1 MNIKKTKI
9 VIFRN
14 SYRIKDNE
22 KFYFD
27 NCELDIVDS
36 FNYLGLCFYYNGK
49 FNFAEKQLASQ
60 GRKALFALYKNI
72 NDMYLNV
79 ETSLSRFDTY
89 IGSALQYASEIWGN
103 HRGNCVE
110 KVQLDFCKRLLGV
123 KKSTCNVMIYSEL
136 GRLPLHVIRKF
147 KILKYWVKIVS
158 SDNCILQQCYQEMLI
173 NIDTNNWLSGVRDIL
188 CELGLLNIWYSQNVN
203 SDILQFIKQRLYD
216 QEKQRILCNISN
228 MKKCFLSKH
237 IIDRISLQHY
247 LKKCIPKKYV
257 KYITMLRLSSHSL
270 SMETGRYQGI
280 NTVNRLCQFCK
291 SDVEDEFHFVLKCPV
306 YDCFRKLYIKNY
318 YRTHPSVFKL
328 VQLLCTENFKDLCN
342 LGIFLM
348 KSFNLR
354 QNIIMS
360 S

>member
-1 MNIKKTKI
+1 MLPGNVNI
-9 VIFRN
+9 
-14 SYRIKDNE
+14 E
-22 KFYFD
+22 
-27 NCELDIVDS
+27 
-36 FNYLGLCFYYNGK
+36 
-49 FNFAEKQLASQ
+49 
-60 GRKALFALYKNI
+60 
-72 NDMYLNV
+72 
-79 ETSLSRFDTY
+79 
-89 IGSALQYASEIWGN
+89 
-103 HRGNCVE
+103 
-110 KVQLDFCKRLLGV
+110 
-123 KKSTCNVMIYSEL
+123 
-136 GRLPLHVIRKF
+136 
-147 KILKYWVKIVS
+147 
-158 SDNCILQQCYQEMLI
+158 
-173 NIDTNNWLSGVRDIL
+173 TNNWLSGVRDIL

-228 MKKCFLSKH
+228 MKKCFLYKH

-247 LKKCIPKKYV
+247 LKKCIPKTYV

-270 SMETGRYQGI
+270 SIETGRYQGI
-280 NTVNRLCQFCK
+280 NTVNGLCQFCK

-306 YDCFRKLYIKNY
+306 YDCFRKLYIKKY